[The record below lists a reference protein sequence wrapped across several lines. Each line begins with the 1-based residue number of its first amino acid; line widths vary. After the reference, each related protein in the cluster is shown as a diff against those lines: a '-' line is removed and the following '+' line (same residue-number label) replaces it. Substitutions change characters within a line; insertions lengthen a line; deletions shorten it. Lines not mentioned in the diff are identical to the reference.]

1 MVLVHGGQIQNFGY
15 LWCVSLFPSPSPIH
29 HQTLCF
35 QNIPR
40 YGHNSHFLHLLPSQ
54 IYLCI
59 NYPSPTWFPVFILG
73 SLQFTVSP
81 LSKWCFYEEYNLP
94 LLLKI
99 SQWYPIWPDIH
110 IVTHVI
116 LTHCTP
122 SLPCFFSSDAN
133 FSILIHVCFSSNVL
147 SILLLQGLCTYCSYT
162 WNVHPHTHSCIRRW
176 LQGHFLLCSC

>member
-122 SLPCFFSSDAN
+122 SLPCFFSLWCKFLYIDSCL
-133 FSILIHVCFSSNVL
+133 FFFKCFKYPLASGPL
-147 SILLLQGLCTYCSYT
+147 HLLLLYLKCSPT
-162 WNVHPHTHSCIRRW
+162 HTFMYKTVTTRTFST
-176 LQGHFLLCSC
+176 L